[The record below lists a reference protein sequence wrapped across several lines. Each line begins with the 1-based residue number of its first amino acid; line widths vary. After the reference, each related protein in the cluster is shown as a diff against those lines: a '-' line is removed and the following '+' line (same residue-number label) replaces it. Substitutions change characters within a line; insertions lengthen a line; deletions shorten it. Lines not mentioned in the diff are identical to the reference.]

1 MKNLGM
7 ASKYMLASLSLVSS
21 TVYGQATTQTSTAG
35 VTDISILP
43 IAGPNMSDV
52 VLDSNLTLNN
62 GTTTYLDLHVSCYG
76 TNLRSVANPVSPSAK
91 VEARIRY
98 LSASNVAKT
107 YTVVFPAGAAMTNA
121 IPAQDLTSS
130 VSVKDAANV
139 STGEVF
145 RTQMKDGLI
154 RVAMSQ
160 TKKVPLDVLAT
171 GTEYGKLVDS
181 NEKSRT
187 FTGISFV
194 QIMPSGASQQQYMGW
209 NGPLTSSVRWYV
221 SENGQTVTVYASFP
235 GQNGYCG
242 GYFSPLMLK
251 FKNTE
256 ELPKMKAQSKFPL
269 YEQDIK
275 NPPKISWPSF
285 EKNEE
290 VYFLAVDTNGNGKV
304 DSGAE
309 LFGDINGFTDGF
321 ANLAI
326 HDENKDGVIDVND
339 PIFEKLVLWKDSN
352 HDGVSQASELKKLKD
367 MGVVSISLKFQKVM
381 RDVGPHAK
389 IMGPGEF
396 SFVDK
401 KGKSQTGSVWDVYVK
416 DISK

>member
-7 ASKYMLASLSLVSS
+7 ASKYLLASFYLLTS
-21 TVYGQATTQTSTAG
+21 TAYGQVATQTSTVG

-62 GTTTYLDLHVSCYG
+62 GATTYLDLHVSCYG
-76 TNLRSVANPVSPSAK
+76 TNLRSVANPVSPGSQ

-98 LSASNVAKT
+98 LSASNVQKT
-107 YTVVFPAGAAMTNA
+107 FTVKFPAGAAMTNA

-130 VSVKDAANV
+130 VVVRDSANV

-154 RVAMSQ
+154 RVAMKQ
-160 TKKVPLDVLAT
+160 TKTVPLDVLAT
-171 GTEYGKLVDS
+171 GTEYGNLVDT

-194 QIMPSGASQQQYMGW
+194 QIMPAGASQQQYMGW

-221 SENGQTVTVYASFP
+221 AENGQTVTVYAAFP
-235 GQNGYCG
+235 GQNGFCG

-251 FKNTE
+251 FNNTE
-256 ELPKMKAQSKFPL
+256 VLPKMKAHSKFPL

-275 NPPKISWPSF
+275 NPPDISWPSF
-285 EKNEE
+285 EKNED
-290 VYFLAVDTNGNGKV
+290 VYFLAVDKNNNGKV

-309 LFGDINGFTDGF
+309 LFGDINGFDDGF

-326 HDENKDGVIDVND
+326 HDENKDGVIDAKD
-339 PIFEKLVLWKDSN
+339 PVFEKLVLWKDSN
-352 HDGVSQASELKKLKD
+352 HDGISQASELKKLKD
-367 MGVVSISLKFQKVM
+367 MGVLSISLKFQKVM
-381 RDVGPHAK
+381 RDVGPDAK

-396 SFVDK
+396 SYIDK

-416 DISK
+416 KVSK